1 MTTRT
6 WVQVLKHGLN
16 KGFKNPK
23 KEAERARLHFEW
35 KARKERL
42 ECMARIWKIHEQQ
55 REEKRAWEE
64 KNGWKRKVKAKQYDQ
79 EERARE
85 RLVELERKKYW
96 HSHRMQEFQDK
107 EDYWG
112 MGFENRLE
120 KPGEDDFNDKWD
132 IIEEEDADLSYQIA
146 CVRDYLY

>member
-1 MTTRT
+1 MMATRT
-6 WVQVLKHGLN
+6 WVQVLKHGLS
-16 KGFKNPK
+16 KGFRNPK
-23 KEAERARLHFEW
+23 KEAELARLHFEW
-35 KARKERL
+35 KAKKERL
-42 ECMARIWKIHEQQ
+42 ECMERIWKIHAKQEEEQ
-55 REEKRAWEE
+55 RVWEE
-64 KNGWKRKVKAKQYDQ
+64 KVNVQQYDR

-85 RLVELERKKYW
+85 RLKELERKRYW

-132 IIEEEDADLSYQIA
+132 IMEEEDADLSYQIA